1 MKKFLILIIILISFI
16 VSNLVLFGCI
26 QNQNKDETVE
36 LLVSAAASLT
46 DALEE
51 IKELYTEENKNITV
65 TYNFAGSGS
74 LQQQIEQG
82 APVDVFI
89 SAASRYMNDLE
100 QKNLIMDGT
109 RIDLVMN
116 KLVLIVPAASDVQSD
131 DFQVLVKDEI
141 KKIAIGEPAS
151 VPAGKYATQVF
162 EHFGILKD
170 IEAKFIYG
178 KDVRQVLTWVE
189 TNNVDAGIVYASDA
203 VQADKIRILSEAPEG
218 SHEPIIY
225 PAAVIKN
232 SRHAEQAQNFLDFLT
247 TSRAQ
252 EIFARHGFSVLID

>member
-1 MKKFLILIIILISFI
+1 MKKFLISIILISFI
-16 VSNLVLFGCI
+16 VSNLVLFGCA
-26 QNQNKDETVE
+26 QNQNKDETIE

-89 SAASRYMNDLE
+89 SAASRHMNDLE
-100 QKNLIMDGT
+100 QKNLIMEGT
-109 RIDLVMN
+109 RIDLLMN
-116 KLVLIVPAASDVQSD
+116 KLVLIVPAASDIQSG
-131 DFQVLVKDEI
+131 DFQVLLKDEI
-141 KKIAIGEPAS
+141 KKIAIGEPDS

-162 EHFGILKD
+162 DHFGILKD

-178 KDVRQVLTWVE
+178 KDVRQVLTWVN
-189 TNNVDAGIVYASDA
+189 TSNVDAGVVYASDA

-218 SHEPIIY
+218 SHEPIVY

-232 SRHAEQAQNFLDFLT
+232 SRHAEQAQNFLDFLA
-247 TSRAQ
+247 TSKSK
-252 EIFARHGFSVLID
+252 EIFARHGFSFLAE

>member
-1 MKKFLILIIILISFI
+1 MKKFLISIILISFI
-16 VSNLVLFGCI
+16 VSNLVLFGCA
-26 QNQNKDETVE
+26 QNQNRDEPVE

-89 SAASRYMNDLE
+89 SAASRHMNDLE

-109 RIDLVMN
+109 RIDLLTN
-116 KLVLIVPAASDVQSD
+116 KLVLIVPASDFQSG

-141 KKIAIGEPAS
+141 KKIAIGEPDS

-162 EHFGILKD
+162 DHFGILKD

-232 SRHAEQAQNFLDFLT
+232 SRHAEQAQNFLDFLA
-247 TSRAQ
+247 TSKAQ

>member
-1 MKKFLILIIILISFI
+1 MKKFLISIILISFI
-16 VSNLVLFGCI
+16 VSNLVLFGCA
-26 QNQNKDETVE
+26 QNQNRDEPVE

-89 SAASRYMNDLE
+89 SAASRHMNDLE

-109 RIDLVMN
+109 RIDLLTN
-116 KLVLIVPAASDVQSD
+116 KLVLIVPASDFQSG

-141 KKIAIGEPAS
+141 KKIAIGEPDS

-162 EHFGILKD
+162 DHFGILKD

-232 SRHAEQAQNFLDFLT
+232 SRHAEQAQNFLDFLA